1 MRTAILTF
9 LSCCITGCMVAQD
22 WNPLHPNWVY
32 YYQTVDP
39 TGVFSDSLNPYPLR
53 ILESDG
59 DTFFL
64 NKILRFEVGPQKR
77 DLVNQPLFL
86 QKKVVQLSDG
96 GLVFEDTTSFY
107 IAPVE
112 SQMPWIFDASRGIT
126 ADVEALIATTT
137 YGQPDSVRILI
148 LSTGD
153 SILQSKSFGYLKF
166 PDLYGPQDYYV
177 QVGIAGPDLGRRP
190 PTYQELVLFDIGDVL
205 EYHTMDWTGYKDIF
219 PGGYYRYDTTISQY
233 EIIDTMHT
241 ALGINYQ
248 VIKNEWK
255 FGLHVNRDNDNYE
268 DSTILLGPNIENQII
283 WTDFKENPF
292 TGWGFGEIDP
302 PVVIEAYPWE
312 EVRAMSEEEFGD
324 TTFQVGT
331 VSYRLAEFCGERVEK
346 WLNMESYIADEYS
359 GDVIYLAPPYHWS
372 GKAKWQEGLGI
383 VSLYMDNSG
392 TSSLVQFPTKF
403 SRMIQL
409 VSFNKGGVQCGD
421 WPTDLE
427 EELLNLPL
435 LTPYPVPAREV
446 IMIPAEPNGKPIKAS
461 LYQMNG
467 QFVETYQIVSSNNPY
482 GIDVSNLVSG
492 TYLLSLSSPQSSQ
505 LVQWHKIIILP

>member
-1 MRTAILTF
+1 MKTTILTLF
-9 LSCCITGCMVAQD
+9 SFCITGMMMAQD
-22 WNPLHPNWVY
+22 WNPLHPDWVY
-32 YYQTVDP
+32 FYQTVDSA
-39 TGVFSDSLNPYPLR
+39 GVYSDSLNPYPVR
-53 ILESDG
+53 ILESDE
-59 DTFFL
+59 DTLLL
-64 NKILRFEVGPQKR
+64 NKILRFEVGLQQR

-86 QKKVVQLSDG
+86 QKKVIQLSDG
-96 GLVFEDTTSFY
+96 GLAFEDTTSFY
-107 IAPVE
+107 IAPVG

-126 ADVEALIATTT
+126 ADVETLTAATT
-137 YGQPDSVRILI
+137 YGQPDSVRALI

-177 QVGIAGPDLGRRP
+177 QAGIAGPDLGRRP

-219 PGGYYRYDTTISQY
+219 PGGYYRRDTTISQY

-241 ALGINYQ
+241 ASGINYQ

-255 FGLHVNRDNDNYE
+255 FGLQVDRDNNNDE
-268 DSTILLGPNIENQII
+268 DSTVLSGPNTENQII

-331 VSYRLAEFCGERVEK
+331 ASYQLAELCGERIEK
-346 WLNMESYIADEYS
+346 WLDMESYQADEYS
-359 GDVIYLAPPYHWS
+359 GDVIYPAPPYHWS

-392 TSSLVQFPTKF
+392 TSALVQFPTKF
-403 SRMIQL
+403 SREMML
-409 VSFNKGGVQCGD
+409 VSVKKGEVLCGD
-421 WPTDLE
+421 WLTDLE
-427 EELLNLPL
+427 QELPNSSL

-446 IMIPAEPNGKPIKAS
+446 VMIPAEVNGKPLEIS
-461 LYQMNG
+461 LYQLSG
-467 QFVETYQIVSSNNPY
+467 QLAASHQIASSNDPSA
-482 GIDVSNLVSG
+482 IDVSNLVSG
-492 TYLLSLSSPQSSQ
+492 TYLLSISSPESPQ
-505 LVQWHKIIILP
+505 LIQWHKIVILP